1 MRVFS
6 GRQAWADV
14 QAGVRLLATVLASN
28 FVPLRQD
35 HGGRD
40 EEDFPG
46 TA

>member
-14 QAGVRLLATVLASN
+14 QAGMRLLATVLASN

-35 HGGRD
+35 HDGRD
-40 EEDFPG
+40 EEDFLG